1 MRDQNHSTM
10 CSFVF
15 LPEEK
20 KTHEK
25 IPSFLIIKKKLIKIT
40 QNLFHQARRI
50 ILINSYSYVSIQC
63 FINRVKYT
71 QSSNKTTKS
80 PIQQTYCYE
89 LRWIQQ
95 YQEWNYRE
103 IWKEKKKQFTRRSKY
118 CDIILLV
125 LPTNKNRF
133 ERKGERVIVG
143 FVCVYVNV

>member
-103 IWKEKKKQFTRRSKY
+103 IWKEKKNNLLDGANIVILFYWCCQQIRIDSKEKEKES
-118 CDIILLV
+118 L
-125 LPTNKNRF
+125 
-133 ERKGERVIVG
+133 
-143 FVCVYVNV
+143 